1 MHYVSLALILLLA
14 VAVSG
19 IAVRVSP
26 LRLPL
31 PIVQIAMGV
40 LLATVLGV
48 KIPLD
53 PEIFFLLFIPPL
65 LFLDGWRIP
74 KGAFFHDLKPIL
86 TLAVGLVVFTVV
98 GMGFFIHWLVPSIPL
113 AVAFAVAAILAPT
126 DPVAVAAVR
135 GDTPLPA
142 RLEHI
147 LEGEAMLNDASGL
160 DFFRFAV
167 AAVVTGSFSLAQT
180 ALGFVWVAL
189 VGVAIGVG
197 VAFLCGYA
205 LRWLAR
211 LGGEDTGVQILVSL
225 LVPFAAYLAAEHLGG
240 SGILAAAAAGI
251 ATHYVSLYGPELS
264 STRMERRAV
273 WNTVQ
278 DVMNG
283 IIFVLLGEQLVRIA
297 TGELDTVR
305 HSDISGATLL
315 LYVAAITAAL
325 LALRFVWVWVPLF
338 FSRSLSRRLQWRG
351 RLLLVAV
358 TSVAGVRGAITLA
371 GVLSLPL
378 LLPNGSP
385 FPARELAVVIAMGV
399 ILLSLLL
406 ASFTLPALVRR
417 LPPAPQLDDRGDE
430 AGARAE
436 AAEAAIARLE
446 VLRGEVGSDG
456 GDAEIER
463 EAVDYL
469 LDFYRRRLASGDG
482 ESDDRIW
489 ALARAERRYRLAAL
503 AAERD
508 RLYSLRFE
516 HRIDDELHRRL
527 VLEVDLAEAGLGL
540 RNESRG

>member
-1 MHYVSLALILLLA
+1 MHYVVLALVLLLA

-19 IAVRVSP
+19 VLARVSP

-31 PIVQIAMGV
+31 PLVQIAAGV
-40 LLATVLGV
+40 FLAAVLGV

-74 KGAFFHDLKPIL
+74 KGAFFRDLKPIL
-86 TLAVGLVVFTVV
+86 TLAVGLVIFTVL
-98 GMGFFIHWLVPSIPL
+98 GMGFFINWLIPSIPM
-113 AVAFAVAAILAPT
+113 AVCFAVAAILAPT
-126 DPVAVAAVR
+126 DPVAVSAVR
-135 GDTPLPA
+135 GDAPLPA

-167 AAVVTGSFSLAQT
+167 AAALTGSFSLVQT
-180 ALGFVWVAL
+180 ALGFVWVAFA
-189 VGVAIGVG
+189 GVAIGVG
-197 VAFLCGYA
+197 LAFLCGYA

-211 LGGEDTGVQILVSL
+211 FGGEDTGVQILVSL

-251 ATHYVSLYGPELS
+251 ATHYVNLHGAELS

-278 DVMNG
+278 GVLNG

-305 HSDISGATLL
+305 HSAIAGGGALL
-315 LYVAAITAAL
+315 FYVVAITAAL
-325 LALRFVWVWVPLF
+325 LALRFVWVWVPLY
-338 FSRSLSRRLQWRG
+338 FSRPHRTTVDRRG
-351 RLLLVAV
+351 RLLLVTV

-378 LLPNGSP
+378 LMPDGSP

-406 ASFTLPALVRR
+406 ASVTLPALVRR
-417 LPPAPQLDDRGDE
+417 LPPTPRLEERGDE
-430 AGARAE
+430 AGARVA

-446 VLRGEVGSDG
+446 ILRGEAGSDG

-463 EAVDYL
+463 EAIDYL
-469 LDFYRRRLASGDG
+469 LDLYRRRLSSGD
-482 ESDDRIW
+482 SDRDDRIW
-489 ALARAERRYRLAAL
+489 ALARAERHYRLQAL

-508 RLYSLRFE
+508 RLYRLRFE

-527 VLEVDLAEAGLGL
+527 VMEVDLAEASLGL
-540 RNESRG
+540 RE